1 MTPAYFDSSF
11 VRAGAVL
18 PTVYSLTLLDF
29 MGFRVIIGM
38 TILVN
43 DCTFLQN
50 PARQGVFYE
59 QERLV

>member
-1 MTPAYFDSSF
+1 MFLARGRLTF
-11 VRAGAVL
+11 VAAGQFQLLIL
-18 PTVYSLTLLDF
+18 PTLLDL
-29 MGFRVIIGM
+29 MGFRVIIGV

-43 DCTFLQN
+43 DCTFLKN

>member
-1 MTPAYFDSSF
+1 MFPARGRLTF
-11 VRAGAVL
+11 VAAGQFQFL
-18 PTVYSLTLLDF
+18 ILLTLLDL
-29 MGFRVIIGM
+29 MGFRVFIGM

>member
-1 MTPAYFDSSF
+1 MFLARARLTF
-11 VRAGAVL
+11 VAAGQFQL
-18 PTVYSLTLLDF
+18 LILLTLLDLR
-29 MGFRVIIGM
+29 GFRVIIGM

>member
-1 MTPAYFDSSF
+1 VASGQFQF
-11 VRAGAVL
+11 L
-18 PTVYSLTLLDF
+18 ILLTLLDF
-29 MGFRVIIGM
+29 MGFRLVIGM

-50 PARQGVFYE
+50 PPRQGVFYE